1 MVPCAL
7 ASCPAEKL
15 PDVDVAMQWEHA
27 VYYAMNTLFF
37 PAVVIAV
44 ELLRWINS

>member
-1 MVPCAL
+1 MCTG
-7 ASCPAEKL
+7 KL
-15 PDVDVAMQWEHA
+15 SARDAARRTMEWEHA